1 MSAADPA
8 FEGYEG
14 LVAALR
20 ANPPIAPDRLRQ
32 QVLADEPRRRR
43 LPSRRLVLVV
53 VPVAVGL
60 AVGAALVHG
69 FVNSGSHKQ
78 PVFAEYAP
86 RLKGAGASTAG
97 PIHAAR
103 NAPSPQLSPN
113 LRAVPTTT
121 VASAE

>member
-1 MSAADPA
+1 MSAADAA

-53 VPVAVGL
+53 VPVAVAL

-69 FVNSGSHKQ
+69 FVSSSSSSPSLASAQRLGVVAANPS
-78 PVFAEYAP
+78 
-86 RLKGAGASTAG
+86 LKGAHQ
-97 PIHAAR
+97 I
-103 NAPSPQLSPN
+103 
-113 LRAVPTTT
+113 
-121 VASAE
+121 